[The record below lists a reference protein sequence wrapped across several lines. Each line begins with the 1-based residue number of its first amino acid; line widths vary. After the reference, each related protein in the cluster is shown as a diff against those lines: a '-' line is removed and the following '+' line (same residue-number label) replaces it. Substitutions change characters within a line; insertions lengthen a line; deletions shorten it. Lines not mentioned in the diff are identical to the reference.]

1 MDSGQTEDTTCPKNK
16 VAEARR
22 TDAAP
27 PLTKQAMRDVLTGLE
42 VHMQEMD
49 NSGDLDDLIAEC
61 DLMAQRLR
69 AEWKI
74 EPPAS
79 QQTVLTM
86 EGMSL

>member
-1 MDSGQTEDTTCPKNK
+1 
-16 VAEARR
+16 
-22 TDAAP
+22 
-27 PLTKQAMRDVLTGLE
+27 
-42 VHMQEMD
+42 MD
-49 NSGDLDDLIAEC
+49 NSGDMDDLIAEC